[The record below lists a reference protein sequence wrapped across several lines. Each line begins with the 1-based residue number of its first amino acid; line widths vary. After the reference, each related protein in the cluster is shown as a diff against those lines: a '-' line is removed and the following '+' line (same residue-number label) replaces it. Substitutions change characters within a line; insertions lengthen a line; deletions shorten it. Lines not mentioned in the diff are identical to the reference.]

1 LAADLAVK
9 AAQYDEIVKEKR
21 TDVVKRFEDEI
32 AVLRASEAA
41 LADEVATFKVRAPHH
56 TTPHRTTPHHTTPCH
71 ALPHLVTPCHALSL
85 VPCAHRTILPFSRCP
100 RSPS

>member
-56 TTPHRTTPHHTTPCH
+56 TTPHHTTPHHTI
-71 ALPHLVTPCHALSL
+71 PCHALSL
-85 VPCAHRTILPFSRCP
+85 VTCAHRKILPFSRCP